1 MANDPH
7 DDWSDTE
14 RLEGLRKESVNR
26 PKRTTKRGT
35 GREQQPDILSPEL
48 GVEKTKEVK
57 RSKDD

>member
-14 RLEGLRKESVNR
+14 RLEGLRKESANR

-35 GREQQPDILSPEL
+35 GREQQSDILSQEL